1 VERSWTPLGIILG
14 WGALG
19 AAMLMDGMKPT
30 QFFNASAMILVIG
43 GTIGATIAS
52 FFFSQVRGAS
62 RILRQVATMPETAA
76 EMIDY
81 IVDMSRT
88 AAKEGLLKLEQSLS
102 GIQDPFVR
110 RAIQLVIDGAEAE
123 DVRRQMEAEFE
134 LIEERHRIGE
144 RMFTTAAG
152 FAPTL
157 GIIGT
162 VVGLINM
169 LRELQDPS
177 RIGPAIATAFLATL
191 YGVSL
196 ANLLLL
202 PVANKLRARH
212 EQEVLVMRAAVE
224 GAILIATRVPPTLV
238 RDRLLVYLPPAVR
251 AQMSAPSKP
260 AAEPSPAPAEGGTPS

>member
-1 VERSWTPLGIILG
+1 MERSWTPLGIVLG
-14 WGALG
+14 WGTLV
-19 AAMLMDGMKPT
+19 AAMLMDGMRLA

-43 GTIGATIAS
+43 GTAGATIAS
-52 FFFSQVRGAS
+52 FFFAQVRGAS
-62 RILRQVATMPETAA
+62 RILRQVARMPETAS
-76 EMIDY
+76 EMIDR
-81 IVDMSRT
+81 IVEMSRT

-102 GIQDPFVR
+102 EIQDPFVR

-134 LIEERHRIGE
+134 VIEERHRIGE

-169 LRELQDPS
+169 LRNLQEPS

-202 PVANKLRARH
+202 PIAHKLRAKH

-238 RDRLLVYLPPAVR
+238 RDRLLVYLPPAAR
-251 AQMSAPSKP
+251 ALMAPPATPASEPPQAQADAPS
-260 AAEPSPAPAEGGTPS
+260 